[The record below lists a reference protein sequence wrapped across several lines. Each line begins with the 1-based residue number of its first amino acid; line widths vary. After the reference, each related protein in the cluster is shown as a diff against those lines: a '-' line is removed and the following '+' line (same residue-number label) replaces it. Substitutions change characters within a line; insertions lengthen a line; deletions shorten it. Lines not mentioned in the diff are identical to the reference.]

1 MLHRHLVF
9 AAVALATSVATTAFA
24 YAQSQSKPEPE
35 QLEIAT
41 FGAGCY
47 WCVES
52 DFDKVKGVLYTT
64 PGFMGGKTP
73 NPTYEEV
80 STGTTGHTEVVNVT
94 FDPTIVTYQKLLDH
108 YWANVD
114 PLDRTGQFCDRG
126 SQYRPAIFYH
136 NDEQKVLAEKSK
148 QAIIDSKRFDKPVI
162 VEIARASA
170 FTPAPDPDYYKLNP
184 VRYKFYR
191 AGCGRD
197 ARLEQLR
204 AQMAGH

>member
-114 PLDRTGQFCDRG
+114 PLDRTGQFCDCLLYT
-126 SQYRPAIFYH
+126 SDAA
-136 NDEQKVLAEKSK
+136 DE
-148 QAIIDSKRFDKPVI
+148 
-162 VEIARASA
+162 
-170 FTPAPDPDYYKLNP
+170 
-184 VRYKFYR
+184 
-191 AGCGRD
+191 
-197 ARLEQLR
+197 
-204 AQMAGH
+204 